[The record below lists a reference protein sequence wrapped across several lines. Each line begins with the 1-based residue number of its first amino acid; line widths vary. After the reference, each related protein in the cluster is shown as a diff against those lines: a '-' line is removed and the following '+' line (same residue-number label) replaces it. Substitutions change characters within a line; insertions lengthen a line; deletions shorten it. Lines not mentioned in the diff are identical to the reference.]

1 MREQHG
7 TSRCE
12 SFKLI
17 ILIIKKRQSSEMS
30 TFRLRAASAEAPC
43 RSPEWRQSSHH
54 AGFDVLA
61 HALRVVVVVVVVVGA
76 ARRGVEGRDA
86 VKVEHEVFP
95 VAHRRVALIAR
106 NAHCRGNTGGHHTCA
121 S

>member
-1 MREQHG
+1 
-7 TSRCE
+7 
-12 SFKLI
+12 
-17 ILIIKKRQSSEMS
+17 MS
-30 TFRLRAASAEAPC
+30 TFRLRAASVEAPC

-61 HALRVVVVVVVVVGA
+61 HALRVVVVVMVVVGA
-76 ARRGVEGRDA
+76 ARRRVEGRDA

-95 VAHRRVALIAR
+95 VAHRGVALIAR

>member
-1 MREQHG
+1 
-7 TSRCE
+7 
-12 SFKLI
+12 
-17 ILIIKKRQSSEMS
+17 MS
-30 TFRLRAASAEAPC
+30 TFGRRAASAEAPC

-106 NAHCRGNTGGHHTCA
+106 DAHCRGNTGGHHTCA
-121 S
+121 SAETSE